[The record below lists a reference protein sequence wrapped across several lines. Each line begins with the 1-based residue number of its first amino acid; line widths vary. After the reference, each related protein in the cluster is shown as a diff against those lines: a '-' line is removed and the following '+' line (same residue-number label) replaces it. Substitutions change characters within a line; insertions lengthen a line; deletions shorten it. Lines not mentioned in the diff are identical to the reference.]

1 MDSNVEFNQLLERY
15 HQIKIITIRELH
27 WLGYSAREISRLL
40 GGSNK
45 DIVAKILKGKINE
58 SSPNATAN

>member
-15 HQIKIITIRELH
+15 HQMKIITIRELH
-27 WLGYSAREISRLL
+27 WLGYSAREISRLM

-45 DIVAKILKGKINE
+45 DIIAKILKGETDE
-58 SSPNATAN
+58 SIRNITN